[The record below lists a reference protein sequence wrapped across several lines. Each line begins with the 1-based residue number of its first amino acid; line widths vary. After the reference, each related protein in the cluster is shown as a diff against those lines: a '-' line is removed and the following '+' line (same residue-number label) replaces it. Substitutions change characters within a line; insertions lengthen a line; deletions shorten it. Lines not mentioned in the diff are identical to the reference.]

1 MVAAQTVEAASD
13 PLVSLRPS
21 PSMLAAQTVET
32 MDAERMVA
40 AQTVEVTLD
49 RRDRDGETCPALG
62 IQEYFPAWMGQVGE
76 RWPGELS
83 SKRDEKFP
91 RSPISMW
98 AVSTGK
104 GRIPLGK

>member
-1 MVAAQTVEAASD
+1 
-13 PLVSLRPS
+13 
-21 PSMLAAQTVET
+21 MLAAQTVET
-32 MDAERMVA
+32 MEAERMVA

-62 IQEYFPAWMGQVGE
+62 IQEYFPAWMGRVGE

-91 RSPISMW
+91 WSPISTW

-104 GRIPLGK
+104 RLNSPREIGFQTGPEGAADERLAEPDCF